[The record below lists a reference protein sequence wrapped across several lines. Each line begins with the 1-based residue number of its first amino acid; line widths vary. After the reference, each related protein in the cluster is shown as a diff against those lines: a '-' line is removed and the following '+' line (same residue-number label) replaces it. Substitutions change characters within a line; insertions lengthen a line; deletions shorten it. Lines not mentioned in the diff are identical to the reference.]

1 MSLDDKLNRLK
12 IGVALIEYSN
22 KTSLKL
28 LAEEISKI
36 DNIYE
41 FISKLTEGQ
50 TYSSEPVIIYFKPEI
65 VKPIM
70 KLYWNRR
77 EESLELKW

>member
-1 MSLDDKLNRLK
+1 MSLEDRLNRLK

-28 LAEEISKI
+28 LAEEIGRI

-41 FISKLTEGQ
+41 FLAKLTEGQ
-50 TYSSEPVIIYFKPEI
+50 TYGSKPVIVYFKPEI
-65 VKPIM
+65 VRPIM
-70 KLYWNRR
+70 KLYWNRW
-77 EESLELKW
+77 EEKLKLEW